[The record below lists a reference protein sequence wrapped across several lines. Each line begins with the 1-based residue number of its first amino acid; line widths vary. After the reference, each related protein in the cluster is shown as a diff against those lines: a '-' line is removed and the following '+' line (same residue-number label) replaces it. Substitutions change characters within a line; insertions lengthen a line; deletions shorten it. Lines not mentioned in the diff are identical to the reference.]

1 MFPHSLLRCDW
12 LAMGDTYVC
21 LGITFICFVPGWFS
35 VIRIGPKCQHK
46 KISMPKCYL
55 KTNQIHENPCRVRP
69 WMEIEWQALIK
80 RKTACTR
87 GVLYW
92 ASLFDAPRGVI
103 NSNIRG
109 LLSDDWTMQW
119 GWKVYSGGHVSY
131 WVFQRYA
138 QVCPKIHVMLLLHQF
153 YRASWNISLSFN
165 WET

>member
-1 MFPHSLLRCDW
+1 MCFNIACWGAIDW
-12 LAMGDTYVC
+12 RWGTTYVC
-21 LGITFICFVPGWFS
+21 LGKTFICFVPRWFS

-80 RKTACTR
+80 RETACTR

-109 LLSDDWTMQW
+109 LLGDDWTMQW
-119 GWKVYSGGHVSY
+119 GWKS
-131 WVFQRYA
+131 VFWRSCKLLSISTLRTGLSENTRYA
-138 QVCPKIHVMLLLHQF
+138 FITSILQSLLKC
-153 YRASWNISLSFN
+153 
-165 WET
+165 